1 MIPKEKSIHLVKRY
15 SCLHHGIDENLLEN
29 VVVSDYAI
37 ESALIAVDEILN
49 ELFEI
54 TLVTGSSYVHKHID
68 YYKEV
73 KNEINK
79 L

>member
-1 MIPKEKSIHLVKRY
+1 MTPKEKAIHLVKRY

-49 ELFEI
+49 KKNFLISIPLKDIE
-54 TLVTGSSYVHKHID
+54 YWNK
-68 YYKEV
+68 V
-73 KNEINK
+73 KNEIEK
-79 L
+79 M

>member
-1 MIPKEKSIHLVKRY
+1 MIPKEKAIHLVKRY
-15 SCLHHGIDENLLEN
+15 SCLHYGIDENLFEN
-29 VVVSDYAI
+29 VVISDYAI

-54 TLVTGSSYVHKHID
+54 SLVTGSSYVHKHID
-68 YYKEV
+68 YYQEV
-73 KNEINK
+73 KQEIEK